1 MYNYFRQG
9 WIVSRLAK
17 TLQEAFEGQRP
28 VVLTFPHQ
36 DSIAAEEVANGFT
49 LFFAGPRATPI
60 RRAFEEKITYL
71 VQAGSAPNPSS
82 PNGFAMAKAEP
93 LIRLS
98 PARVEIPSDMQVAQ
112 DAWPFLYLRAPM
124 IPNISLRGAAM
135 ISAVSL
141 LLLLLFGWR
150 PTSTHTTLPHMALF
164 FLGAGFMLL
173 ETKAIVHMALVFGST
188 WVVNTSCVLGHPGND
203 PDSKLVGAEAPA
215 H

>member
-1 MYNYFRQG
+1 
-9 WIVSRLAK
+9 
-17 TLQEAFEGQRP
+17 
-28 VVLTFPHQ
+28 
-36 DSIAAEEVANGFT
+36 
-49 LFFAGPRATPI
+49 
-60 RRAFEEKITYL
+60 
-71 VQAGSAPNPSS
+71 
-82 PNGFAMAKAEP
+82 
-93 LIRLS
+93 
-98 PARVEIPSDMQVAQ
+98 
-112 DAWPFLYLRAPM
+112 
-124 IPNISLRGAAM
+124 M

-188 WVVNTSCVLGHPGND
+188 WVVNTSSVLGHPGNH